1 VDRFRSDR
9 FEEDDLVDATD
20 ADMEPT
26 DADPEATEA
35 ASDLLELRFRRLL
48 AVDRFRCDRFEED
61 DLVNA
66 DMEPTD
72 ADPEATEAASE
83 DLHRRMRPLFEDARE
98 LSEALEASSSTARG
112 SFGGAD
118 LSILC
123 CSSVCPG
130 IEDLDAGV
138 LGRPRVLR
146 DLETKRFVR
155 EGASSGIR
163 SGGKLS
169 CICDEADSF
178 NCRWVSFL
186 LDLVDDADRLADPD
200 LLFLGGNL
208 DGSSLEGET
217 SVYDCDRLG
226 MDRDGSSTGLS
237 VILANASWFWRFL
250 FSSI

>member
-1 VDRFRSDR
+1 VDRFRCDR
-9 FEEDDLVDATD
+9 SEEDDLVDATD
-20 ADMEPT
+20 ADIEPT
-26 DADPEATEA
+26 DAGPEVTEA
-35 ASDLLELRFRRLL
+35 ASGLLELRFRLL
-48 AVDRFRCDRFEED
+48 EVDRFRCDRFEEV

-72 ADPEATEAASE
+72 ADPDAKEAASE
-83 DLHRRMRPLFEDARE
+83 DLHRRMRPLFDDARE

-130 IEDLDAGV
+130 IEDLDAGL

-146 DLETKRFVR
+146 DLETERFVR

-163 SGGKLS
+163 SGGILIS
-169 CICDEADSF
+169 ICDKADSF

-186 LDLVDDADRLADPD
+186 LDLVDDRMADPG
-200 LLFLGGNL
+200 LLFFGGNL
-208 DGSSLEGET
+208 DGSSLEGEP

-226 MDRDGSSTGLS
+226 MDRNGSSTGLS
-237 VILANASWFWRFL
+237 VILANASWVRRIS